1 VAGSDGVAV
10 TDGHWFEPVSGL
22 TLTLGYAGA
31 YAIGLDGMSAAVM
44 AADRI
49 AVVRPHEPAVIADCA
64 DCSGIA
70 ATDKYIVTT
79 KKNFRPGEGFDI
91 VLFSRSL
98 TSSRTVPT
106 QRLEERAT
114 TAYPAE
120 NTDSP
125 ITFAADPN
133 KITVGYL
140 SRSGGDRRGPSILAQ
155 YTYDGRLMRA
165 IMVDGLLGP
174 SLVSP
179 DGRYLAVGVGG
190 FFGACNTA
198 WDPMIIDL
206 ETLQVRKIEPELP
219 EGFRVDPTSSNE
231 TWFTLTDLTWQGGLI
246 TATGEVHAPRGSET
260 CDPDPQVW
268 RRTFDPATGGL
279 NDLHV
284 TGAEAVRWV
293 GPDCGDVV
301 YVKNYTQQDIQ
312 KSALVRKMKGVEEVL
327 GNYNSISLGAPTP
340 SGCSVA
346 K

>member
-1 VAGSDGVAV
+1 VRYCYRALALSCYFGLQSFLVASCGGSVGTSAPTVSLGVPRFAVVV

-22 TLTLGYAGA
+22 TPTLGYAGA

-140 SRSGGDRRGPSILAQ
+140 SRSGGDRRGTLDSCP
-155 YTYDGRLMRA
+155 
-165 IMVDGLLGP
+165 V
-174 SLVSP
+174 
-179 DGRYLAVGVGG
+179 YLRWPTD
-190 FFGACNTA
+190 ACNN
-198 WDPMIIDL
+198 
-206 ETLQVRKIEPELP
+206 
-219 EGFRVDPTSSNE
+219 G
-231 TWFTLTDLTWQGGLI
+231 
-246 TATGEVHAPRGSET
+246 
-260 CDPDPQVW
+260 
-268 RRTFDPATGGL
+268 
-279 NDLHV
+279 
-284 TGAEAVRWV
+284 
-293 GPDCGDVV
+293 
-301 YVKNYTQQDIQ
+301 
-312 KSALVRKMKGVEEVL
+312 
-327 GNYNSISLGAPTP
+327 
-340 SGCSVA
+340 
-346 K
+346 